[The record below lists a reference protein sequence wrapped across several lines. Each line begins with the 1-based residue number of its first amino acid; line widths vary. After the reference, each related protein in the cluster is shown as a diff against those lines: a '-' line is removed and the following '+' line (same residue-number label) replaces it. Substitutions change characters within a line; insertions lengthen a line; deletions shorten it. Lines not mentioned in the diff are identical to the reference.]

1 VSALPARG
9 PAASRA
15 VPGSTAA
22 AQWAQ
27 IRAEAPQ
34 VTETIGRYLQRLA
47 AFLAPASVNAAENA
61 LRQFARW
68 MIADAGLDSIAAVR
82 RDDIEDYKVWLTIQP
97 RAAGQVI
104 TAETHRQRIRTVRA
118 FFERIIEWDW
128 PDAPP
133 RNPVIAGDI
142 PKKPEPLP
150 KFLDDRDAAKLMA
163 AARASADP
171 RDRLVVE
178 LLARTGMR
186 AGELAGLD
194 ADAVVQIGAG
204 HWLRIPL
211 GKLRNDRYVPLHP
224 ELVELL
230 AAWTAAN
237 LEHIRHHKRL
247 IADHRGPLDR
257 YLIGRIVARVG
268 RAAGVPGVHPH
279 RLRHTLATQAINR
292 GMRLEAIAALLG
304 HRKME
309 MTLIYA
315 RIANKVVADEYAQVS
330 AKIDALYG
338 QPPALPADY
347 ETTGMAR
354 LRRESHARMLG
365 NGLCTRPAELDCR
378 LESAC
383 ETCAYFRTG
392 TEFLPIL
399 IRQRDHARDH
409 SQADR
414 AALFDGLIQRAET
427 GPATT
432 GRS

>member
-1 VSALPARG
+1 MSALPARR

-47 AFLAPASVNAAENA
+47 AFLAPASVSAAENA

-68 MIADAGLDSIAAVR
+68 LVTDAGLEAIAAVR

-150 KFLDDRDAAKLMA
+150 EFLNDRDAARLMA
-163 AARASADP
+163 AARAAADP
-171 RDRLVVE
+171 RDRLVTE

-186 AGELAGLD
+186 AGELAGLE
-194 ADAVVQIGAG
+194 ADAVVLIGDA

-224 ELVELL
+224 DLVRLL
-230 AAWTAAN
+230 ADWTAAN
-237 LEHIRHHKRL
+237 LGHIRRWKRL
-247 IADHRGPLDR
+247 VADHRGPLDR
-257 YLIGRIVARVG
+257 HCINRIVHRVA
-268 RAAGVPGVHPH
+268 RAADVPGVHPH

-309 MTLIYA
+309 MTLVYA
-315 RIANKVVADEYAQVS
+315 RIANRVVADEYAAVS
-330 AKIDALYG
+330 EQIDALYG
-338 QPPALPADY
+338 QPPELPSDY
-347 ETTGMAR
+347 ETAGMTR
-354 LRRESHARMLG
+354 LRREAHAHMLG
-365 NGLCTRPAELDCR
+365 NGLCTRPPELDCR
-378 LESAC
+378 MESAC
-383 ETCAYFRTG
+383 ETCSYFRTG
-392 TEFLPIL
+392 TEFLPVL

-409 SQADR
+409 GQDDR
-414 AALFDGLIQRAET
+414 AELFGKIIQDVEQA
-427 GPATT
+427 P
-432 GRS
+432 